1 MKHSGIRS
9 DALTIN
15 ASITDEN
22 EGSVIK
28 FRNNYLSNTE
38 ASIRK
43 SVEKLEKELQV
54 IDSSLDIPML
64 TKEGGSGYS
73 KLYKIIK
80 FNLQK
85 KPTFN
90 FKLTSEE
97 FEVGIRMGE
106 YSENTNNRG

>member
-1 MKHSGIRS
+1 
-9 DALTIN
+9 
-15 ASITDEN
+15 
-22 EGSVIK
+22 
-28 FRNNYLSNTE
+28 
-38 ASIRK
+38 
-43 SVEKLEKELQV
+43 
-54 IDSSLDIPML
+54 ML

-85 KPTFN
+85 KLTFN